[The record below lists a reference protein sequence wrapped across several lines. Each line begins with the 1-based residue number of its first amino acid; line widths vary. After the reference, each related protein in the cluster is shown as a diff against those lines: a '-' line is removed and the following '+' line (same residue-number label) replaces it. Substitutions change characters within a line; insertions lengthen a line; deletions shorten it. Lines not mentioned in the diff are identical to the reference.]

1 MLGIEDCLAEV
12 MAIPGAVDAMVID
25 QTSGTAV
32 AAGGGEGNLD
42 VGRSAAGLSE
52 TLRATADGLAST
64 SAGGTVR
71 ISDMIITTDDG
82 HHLLKPLETVF
93 DGPLVMYVRLDSKR
107 SNIALARH
115 RLQNLA
121 GRLITT

>member
-32 AAGGGEGNLD
+32 AVGGGERHLD
-42 VGRSAAGLSE
+42 AGRSAAGLSE

-64 SAGGTVR
+64 SPRGTVR
-71 ISDMIITTDDG
+71 ISDVIITTDDG

-93 DGPLVMYVRLDSKR
+93 DGPLVMYVHLDAKR